1 MQNNY
6 VSRIV
11 TVFIISVVTV
21 VTMAAS
27 ADAETPPVEPEA
39 LLEDIERVI
48 NWKKGSIGLSAGDPL
63 LNNPFLENAGNTT
76 GDWYPIGIGR
86 IGYPDDYEA
95 YLAVIGDTVTQR
107 YQQKNKL
114 SDSKATEWHRISLA
128 ILAMGGDPTQIGKDE
143 KGQPINLIADGT
155 YDRGKTKS
163 LGKQGINGWIWGLI
177 TLDSMRYKVPKDAS
191 ADRNDMI
198 QAILRMQ
205 LPDGGFSL
213 HGPQTD
219 PDMTAMALQALA
231 PYYNS
236 EQVYTYEQ
244 KAAEEK
250 VTKTVRQAVD
260 EAIETLST
268 LQLDDGGYASQEAE
282 NVESIAQVIVA
293 LTALGID
300 PLQDER
306 FIKNGNTLLDGLKK
320 YQLNDGG
327 FIHSETYDPE
337 NPSSLPNE
345 SNTMA
350 SEQALYALVALYRY
364 YGDYRTLYDF
374 RSEMDAPLKKQIHS
388 VQHSIENLPEPVS
401 NKDREKV
408 KEIFSSYLKIPIAER
423 SYVFNYA
430 KLADAMNSLQI
441 ENTSERI
448 AENIGETKSGN
459 GTITPLFNQN
469 AEVFSPAIFTKEDED
484 QAKTLPQKLTTEH
497 SVEVVKLLEK
507 LEGAENRNEYEHLLD
522 DLHDKKAAI
531 EKIKAEIEALNKD
544 ILDKLYPFHQL
555 SIKDKDHVEDIV
567 ARYEQ
572 LSSYDKQKILS
583 YEDVEK
589 SKTQINNLIRARMIS
604 IAIGIILVVATMVFI
619 WRRRKRKLEKLK
631 QKMLVTDENM

>member
-63 LNNPFLENAGNTT
+63 LNNPFLENAGDTT

-345 SNTMA
+345 SNPMA

-469 AEVFSPAIFTKEDED
+469 AEVFSPAIFTKEEED
-484 QAKTLPQKLTTEH
+484 QAKKLPQKVTTEH
-497 SVEVVKLLEK
+497 YVEVVKLLEK
-507 LEGAENRNEYEHLLD
+507 LEAAENRNEYEHLLD

-572 LSSYDKQKILS
+572 LSTYDKQKILS

-589 SKTQINNLIRARMIS
+589 SKTQIDNLIRARMIS